1 MDDVLLR
8 LRDMRVAFE
17 TPRGLLRAVRGVTL
31 DLHGGETLALVGE
44 SGSGKSALARGILRL
59 NQPPFTLPRTRIEG
73 RAELRDGDRWVDLTT
88 MPETR
93 LAGVRARAV
102 AMIAQESL
110 SGLNPV
116 WRVGRQ
122 VAEALRAAD
131 PANGRDAARAAAVAM
146 LAAVGLPEPEA
157 AARRYPHQLSGGQ
170 RQRVMIAMAVIRGP
184 RVLIADE
191 PTTALDVTVQARIL
205 RLLTGLRAD
214 RAMSMIFISHDLGV
228 VAQVAD
234 RIAVM
239 YAGSVVELGSVRQV
253 LTAPRHPYTAHL
265 IAMQPGNRTRGIR
278 QAQTL
283 AQVHDP
289 LAEPAGCA
297 FRPRCPRAAD
307 ACAAMPAWQGTATAG
322 HRCLRVAP

>member
-131 PANGRDAARAAAVAM
+131 AERQREAAEARNKLIAAQKQRAAEEAARQAAEE
-146 LAAVGLPEPEA
+146 AARQAAEAEAQRAQQAEQPAPAAPSSSPAPGEPIDLGLPP
-157 AARRYPHQLSGGQ
+157 
-170 RQRVMIAMAVIRGP
+170 AVNQPNGFTVNKPLFAPIR
-184 RVLIADE
+184 
-191 PTTALDVTVQARIL
+191 
-205 RLLTGLRAD
+205 
-214 RAMSMIFISHDLGV
+214 
-228 VAQVAD
+228 
-234 RIAVM
+234 
-239 YAGSVVELGSVRQV
+239 
-253 LTAPRHPYTAHL
+253 
-265 IAMQPGNRTRGIR
+265 
-278 QAQTL
+278 
-283 AQVHDP
+283 
-289 LAEPAGCA
+289 
-297 FRPRCPRAAD
+297 
-307 ACAAMPAWQGTATAG
+307 
-322 HRCLRVAP
+322 